1 MPWLK
6 QLKQLTKKPL
16 KSLKNSF
23 IFLETIVSLIVV
35 SIIVTIFFK
44 LSYDNNTN
52 KKFQSLNNISNKLKK
67 SDYSNMKT
75 SQEEIIILENSVEK
89 KLSVKKITSS
99 TNEIKLS
106 KYELIK

>member
-1 MPWLK
+1 M
-6 QLKQLTKKPL
+6 